1 MIALGHLTIVLPRA
15 AYGFVVVCPLCVQAA
30 DVDDEES
37 TTARGFVPQGAVRGT
52 AVCRNGH
59 ELAVERAA

>member
-30 DVDDEES
+30 DTEEPA
-37 TTARGFVPQGAVRGT
+37 TARGFVAEGAESGT